1 MGDFVLEKIGC
12 YTVKIP
18 HAFGAFCVL
27 LVPFLSLH
35 HAKTQSGGPHQDAI
49 SMLVRS
55 SSCKMVSQIAPLYL

>member
-35 HAKTQSGGPHQDAI
+35 HAKTQSGGPTRMPSPCLLGLPAA
-49 SMLVRS
+49 
-55 SSCKMVSQIAPLYL
+55 KW